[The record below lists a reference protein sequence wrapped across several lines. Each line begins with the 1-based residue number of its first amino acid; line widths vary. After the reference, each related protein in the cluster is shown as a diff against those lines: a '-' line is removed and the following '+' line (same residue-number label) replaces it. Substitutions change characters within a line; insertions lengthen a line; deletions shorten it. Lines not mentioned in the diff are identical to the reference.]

1 MMTNSQAEINKRV
14 NNLFKSLQKNPK
26 SIFYSTGSL
35 SKTVFNKA
43 SKSVFPKDKVFVN
56 LNKKLEDKNFKQ
68 KDVLS
73 VVTPLTNLKSNVDHS
88 TLYSISKPFELLHAD
103 IADIRFL
110 AKSAVDPKYC
120 LLLVD
125 LFASK
130 IYLYHM
136 KNRSL
141 LARKLKLF
149 YEDIKKKRTGRMRLQ
164 TDLEFKQNQI
174 TKLNNEFDLDMFHMR
189 LRGGKAFAAEQKIGQ
204 FKKNLLRSKRLEKRT
219 GKRLKPNDLIRK
231 AAQNMNER
239 ISTKYQLAPETIEK
253 RSLNPND
260 GKYFQEVYDFM
271 RLRKIE
277 KNHTRN
283 DKYNEKIDR
292 RKRKLRSPLNIEEK
306 VFVLSERLKNKDAP
320 GNLYKASTENIPF
333 FNRKQVFT
341 IYKRAKI
348 NNGTFLCW
356 IEENSKK
363 ISNRFLTQ
371 ELFALNRQFE
381 K

>member
-1 MMTNSQAEINKRV
+1 MINSQSEINKRV
-14 NNLFKSLQKNPK
+14 NNLFKSLQKSPK

-35 SKTVFNKA
+35 SKRVLNKA
-43 SKSVFPKDKVFVN
+43 SKSVFPKDEVFVN

-68 KDVLS
+68 KDSLS

-88 TLYSISKPFELLHAD
+88 TLHSISKPFELMHAD
-103 IADIRFL
+103 IADTTFL

-120 LLLVD
+120 LSLVD

-130 IYLYHM
+130 IYLYPM

-141 LARKLKLF
+141 LARKLKFL
-149 YEDIKKKRTGRMRLQ
+149 YEDIKKKRAGRMRLQ
-164 TDLEFKQNQI
+164 TDLEFKQNQV
-174 TKLNNEFDLDMFHMR
+174 TKLNNEFDLDMFHMH

-260 GKYFQEVYDFM
+260 GKHFQEVYDFM

-277 KNHTRN
+277 KNHTR
-283 DKYNEKIDR
+283 
-292 RKRKLRSPLNIEEK
+292 KRKLRILFNIDEK

-333 FNRKQVFT
+333 FNRKQVFA

-348 NNGTFLCW
+348 SNGTFLCW

-363 ISNRFLTQ
+363 INNRFLTQ